1 MISTIYLINNLVQV
15 IESIFFLE
23 QVAKPKFRYS
33 ITCFIWI
40 LGMGI
45 IYVIGTFAS
54 LTPNIQGNLRIA
66 LATSVIVGLY
76 KDKIIKRILLLIILY
91 SVSTITETISIYICT
106 NLYGVSYN
114 ELVQN
119 MDYYLSV
126 AMLLISDLIFIC
138 LLIIAIFWR
147 HKELLVQ
154 WNFVQLGIMLLFIT
168 IHIFM
173 IIIYYMDKSVLDNT
187 NNQIMQILLQL
198 LLYFSLVF
206 NYFNALRT
214 RKLMESQQALKN
226 LETEMEHNYSYY
238 TLADEK
244 FTEISK
250 LRHDI
255 LNQIQTVQYILR
267 TEKNEHEARQIM
279 KRIEEQLAETKT
291 VQFCPNPIINSVL
304 TLKMNTVKASEIETD
319 IVLND
324 CESLP
329 FDNYDICSLFANLFD
344 NAIEACQ
351 KLEDGEKRIITIR
364 SGIKNDFFVLKIT
377 NNCKNLPD
385 LKSGKRPKSD
395 KGSKEHGF
403 GTKIID
409 SITKKYSGTFTIR
422 FDDNIATTVVALK
435 IASTETTNIN
445 PSV

>member
-1 MISTIYLINNLVQV
+1 MIGAVYLINNIIQAMVTV
-15 IESIFFLE
+15 FFLE
-23 QVAKPKFRYS
+23 QIAKPKFRYS
-33 ITCFIWI
+33 LTCTIWMTAIT
-40 LGMGI
+40 I
-45 IYVIGTFAS
+45 IYSCGVFFPLS
-54 LTPNIQGNLRIA
+54 QDLQSFLRICNSA
-66 LATSVIVGLY
+66 LMITVLY
-76 KDKIIKRILLLIILY
+76 KGKILRNFLNFILLLVINTIFESISISICINVYGLSTDTINITSTYHFCFVMLLYTDLWFIALLMIIILY
-91 SVSTITETISIYICT
+91 KRKDLWIKE
-106 NLYGVSYN
+106 NLT
-114 ELVQN
+114 Q
-119 MDYYLSV
+119 
-126 AMLLISDLIFIC
+126 I
-138 LLIIAIFWR
+138 
-147 HKELLVQ
+147 
-154 WNFVQLGIMLLFIT
+154 GIMFLAVLVHFIA
-168 IHIFM
+168 
-173 IIIYYMDKSVLDNT
+173 IIIYYSDMSVLDNVH
-187 NNQIMQILLQL
+187 NQFIQMFFQL
-198 LLYFSLVF
+198 LLYIILVF

-304 TLKMNTVKASEIETD
+304 TLKMNTVKASGIETD

-377 NNCKNLPD
+377 NSCNFISEVKN
-385 LKSGKRPKSD
+385 GKMPKSD
-395 KGSKEHGF
+395 KSSDGHGF
-403 GTKIID
+403 GTKIIEN
-409 SITKKYSGTFTIR
+409 ITKKYNGTFTMNYNDGFMTI
-422 FDDNIATTVVALK
+422 IAALQCNRCDK
-435 IASTETTNIN
+435 I
-445 PSV
+445 

>member
-1 MISTIYLINNLVQV
+1 MTGAVYLINNIIQAMVTV
-15 IESIFFLE
+15 FFLE
-23 QVAKPKFRYS
+23 QIAKPKFRYS
-33 ITCFIWI
+33 LTCTIWMITVT
-40 LGMGI
+40 I
-45 IYVIGTFAS
+45 IYSCCAFFQIS
-54 LTPNIQGNLRIA
+54 QDIQGFLRACNSA
-66 LATSVIVGLY
+66 LMIIVLY
-76 KDKIIKRILLLIILY
+76 KGKILRNFLNFILLLVIN
-91 SVSTITETISIYICT
+91 TIFETISISICI
-106 NLYGVSYN
+106 NLYG
-114 ELVQN
+114 
-119 MDYYLSV
+119 LSTDT
-126 AMLLISDLIFIC
+126 INITSTYHFC
-138 LLIIAIFWR
+138 
-147 HKELLVQ
+147 
-154 WNFVQLGIMLLFIT
+154 FVMLLFTDLWFIGLL
-168 IHIFM
+168 M
-173 IIIYYMDKSVLDNT
+173 IIILYKRKDLWIKENLTQIGIMFLAVLVHFIAITIYYGDMSVLDNIH
-187 NNQIMQILLQL
+187 NQFIQMFFQL
-198 LLYFSLVF
+198 LLYIILVF

-255 LNQIQTVQYILR
+255 LNQIQTVQYLLL

-291 VQFCPNPIINSVL
+291 VQFCQNPIINSVL

-351 KLEDGEKRIITIR
+351 KLEDGEKRLITIR
-364 SGIKNDFFVLKIT
+364 SGIKNEFFVLKIS
-377 NNCKNLPD
+377 NSCNNLPD
-385 LKSGKRPKSD
+385 LKSGKKPKSD

-409 SITKKYSGTFTIR
+409 SITRKYNGTFTLR
-422 FDDNIATTVVALK
+422 FNDNTATTVVALK
-435 IASTETTNIN
+435 ITSTKTT
-445 PSV
+445 